1 MISLQNAR
9 ITDALPQIVA
19 KEPWAQAMAYAIN
32 RQLGQLVTYAD
43 GVKIFASLDK
53 MPDAVL
59 DILAGELR
67 LPYYDQSYT
76 TAVKRELVK
85 GAMPYWATAGTV
97 ESLTKILINIFG
109 DAEIEEWFEY
119 GGQPGY
125 FRILT
130 TNPNVT
136 GETLEQF
143 TKTAQDVK
151 RLSAWLEEVL
161 VDMGLPNMS
170 IYHGFALYDDTETIL
185 TQEE

>member
-9 ITDALPQIVA
+9 ITDALPRIVA
-19 KEPWAQAMAYAIN
+19 KEHWAQAMAYAIN
-32 RQLGQLVTYAD
+32 RQLAQLVTYAE

-59 DILAGELR
+59 DALALELR

-85 GAMPYWATAGTV
+85 GAVPYWATAGTV

-119 GGQPGY
+119 GGDPGR

-130 TNPNVT
+130 ANPAVT

-161 VDMGLPNMS
+161 VDMAVPNMTMS
-170 IYHGFALYDDTETIL
+170 QGFALYDYTETTLI
-185 TQEE
+185 QEE

>member
-1 MISLQNAR
+1 MTSLQEAKL
-9 ITDALPQIVA
+9 TDALPQILV
-19 KEPWAQAMAYAIN
+19 KEPWVQAMAYAVN
-32 RQLGQLVTYAD
+32 NQLARLLTYAD
-43 GVKIFASLDK
+43 GVMILASIDK

-59 DILAGELR
+59 DVLAAELR
-67 LPYYDQSYT
+67 LPHYDPTYPT
-76 TAVKRELVK
+76 TVKRELIR
-85 GAMPYWATAGTV
+85 GGLQYWATVGTP

-119 GGQPGY
+119 GGEPGY

-130 TNPNVT
+130 TNPNVS

-143 TKTAQDVK
+143 RKTAQDVK

-161 VDMGLPNMS
+161 VDLGLPNMVFTQ
-170 IYHGFALYDDTETIL
+170 GFALYDHTDITL